1 MPKDHKDIL
10 CEVDLEDV
18 LEDENNASSRLS
30 LALARIFS
38 AASML
43 VVDVLAFIALA
54 AVAVSTWGVAK
65 ELLIA
70 IGEGDMTSL
79 AHVITSAL
87 TVFIFI
93 EVLAVSVRY
102 LRVHHID
109 IKDLIDVTL
118 AIIFREIWV
127 ALFSYKLEASM
138 ILALAV
144 LIGVLGATRWLSTCG
159 APWQGGKR

>member
-1 MPKDHKDIL
+1 MAEPRPNEGGHEPHL
-10 CEVDLEDV
+10 PVEERLLAPFNAALERLFGSLSTLMVD
-18 LEDENNASSRLS
+18 A
-30 LALARIFS
+30 LAL
-38 AASML
+38 
-43 VVDVLAFIALA
+43 IALA

-65 ELLIA
+65 ELVFA
-70 IGEGDMTSL
+70 VGEGDMTSL

-102 LRVHHID
+102 LRVHSID

-127 ALFSYKLEASM
+127 ALFSHSLEAPM
-138 ILALAV
+138 VLALSA
-144 LIGVLGATRWLSTCG
+144 LIGVLGLARWLSTCG
-159 APWQGGKR
+159 PSRGGVSR

>member
-1 MPKDHKDIL
+1 MPKDQRHIL
-10 CEVDLEDV
+10 SEIDLDAVFEDP
-18 LEDENNASSRLS
+18 ERASNRLN
-30 LALARIFS
+30 LALARVFS

-65 ELLIA
+65 ELLLA
-70 IGEGDMTSL
+70 IRSGDMTSL

-127 ALFSYKLEASM
+127 ALFSHALEAPM
-138 ILALAV
+138 ILSLAALIA
-144 LIGVLGATRWLSTCG
+144 VLGATRWLSTCG
-159 APWQGGKR
+159 APWQGKGR

>member
-1 MPKDHKDIL
+1 MAKNQNDIL
-10 CEVDLEDV
+10 CEVELDTV
-18 LEDENNASSRLS
+18 LEDEDHATNKLS
-30 LALARIFS
+30 LALARVFS

-65 ELLIA
+65 ELLVA

-127 ALFSYKLEASM
+127 ALFSHTLQAPM
-138 ILALAV
+138 ILSLAA

-159 APWQGGKR
+159 APWKGRAR